1 MIILS
6 GGYELS
12 ILNYKLKW
20 NYYNSKIA
28 PFEKQQGWVIYK
40 EIYISVSD
48 KRYIITKKK
57 LGNRYRCKV
66 WTGRN
71 WMPFAC
77 KKTPRDA
84 MNVIKKYNSEE
95 YLQLV

>member
-1 MIILS
+1 M
-6 GGYELS
+6 S

-20 NYYNSKIA
+20 NYYNAKMTL
-28 PFEKQQGWVIYK
+28 FEKQQGWVIYK

-57 LGNRYRCKV
+57 LSNRYRCKV